1 MFKSTKLI
9 ELGSCAFRQPRADS
23 HCKYLHGYQL
33 KAKFWFES
41 ESLDINHWVVDFG
54 GLKGLKS
61 TLHQQFD
68 HTTCISADD
77 PEIETFRRLH
87 DLGVCDL
94 RIMTKGTGIERIS
107 EWCFETANE
116 FVKNMTHNRCW
127 CTQVEVFE
135 HDNNSAIFESSEN
148 VKIESVKQMHL
159 DLDKPVE
166 QKKASDAPVVNQ
178 SKPKQIFSSNETKV
192 TNSYINKNAPKN
204 SWLF

>member
-41 ESLDINHWVVDFG
+41 NSLDINHWVVDFG

-68 HTTCISADD
+68 HTTCISSDD

-87 DLGVCDL
+87 DLGICDL
-94 RIMTKGTGIERIS
+94 RIMSKGTGIERIS

-116 FVKNMTHNRCW
+116 FVKSLTQDRCW
-127 CTQVEVFE
+127 CTRVEVFE
-135 HDNNSAIFESSEN
+135 HDNNSAIFESSEQPT
-148 VKIESVKQMHL
+148 IENVKQMKL
-159 DLDKPVE
+159 ELDKNNQEKESHPV
-166 QKKASDAPVVNQ
+166 
-178 SKPKQIFSSNETKV
+178 PKVKQNKSAQVFSSNETKV
-192 TNSYINKNAPKN
+192 QNSYIDKNAPKN
-204 SWLF
+204 SWRF